1 MKKQLTF
8 VAVGIA
14 LLSTATGYSQNIQP
28 CVTVDATNQY
38 FASNPQAK
46 IEFEK
51 KQAKF
56 EIDYQANITKQ
67 SANKSAAFEYTVP
80 VVFHILHTGGPEN
93 VADALCASALAQ
105 VNSDFAAT
113 GADYNSIY
121 ADFRALYINSDI
133 KFVLAKKDPNGNC
146 TNGIE
151 HIYDVRT
158 VWNRNPVGAFGYLYN
173 GITWD
178 PTKYLNIII
187 VKDIVA
193 AAAQNGIVV
202 GYTWYPGTWPTGA
215 QQDAIVYNSSF
226 LNGLDARNL
235 SHEIGHWLNLAHT
248 FGNTNNPG
256 VVCGSG
262 FGGDNVSDTP
272 DTKGNFGICPA
283 TSTNST
289 ILCTS
294 GANPYYQNVENFMD
308 YSTCPK
314 NFTTGQTTRMRTA
327 LASATSGRN
336 NLWSPGNLTF
346 TDVNSAGS
354 CAPIAG
360 FFSTTS
366 YTVCS
371 GAALLMKDYSY
382 NATISNYAWA
392 ANNGAV
398 IASPTASQT
407 SITFPSVGTATVSL
421 TVGNGIGSSSITKTV
436 TVLSSTAIIGGG
448 SNIESF
454 ETAGVIPTNWV
465 VTNQGSGTTWVQTP
479 LAGIDGTSS
488 IYFDGT
494 QSAAGNKAYLQMP
507 MMDVVNNPSSVF
519 KFKYAYAR
527 QSSTQADVFKV
538 QGSKDCGGT
547 WSDIFSPNA
556 ATMANNSGGVT
567 NIPFAPTTSQWK
579 TYNVTYNAPNWF
591 NFQNSASVLVRFY
604 FEEDPANGFGNRM
617 FLDAIDVTDT
627 LTIGI
632 NELTKSIRFNLS
644 PNPTSGEATVKFSLS
659 DAATISINVVDMLGK
674 VVLPVTSTNY
684 GSGEQ
689 SISINKNANLPK
701 GIYFVN
707 LTLNGAKMSRKLI
720 IQ

>member
-1 MKKQLTF
+1 
-8 VAVGIA
+8 
-14 LLSTATGYSQNIQP
+14 
-28 CVTVDATNQY
+28 
-38 FASNPQAK
+38 
-46 IEFEK
+46 
-51 KQAKF
+51 
-56 EIDYQANITKQ
+56 
-67 SANKSAAFEYTVP
+67 
-80 VVFHILHTGGPEN
+80 
-93 VADALCASALAQ
+93 
-105 VNSDFAAT
+105 
-113 GADYNSIY
+113 
-121 ADFRALYINSDI
+121 
-133 KFVLAKKDPNGNC
+133 
-146 TNGIE
+146 
-151 HIYDVRT
+151 
-158 VWNRNPVGAFGYLYN
+158 
-173 GITWD
+173 
-178 PTKYLNIII
+178 
-187 VKDIVA
+187 
-193 AAAQNGIVV
+193 
-202 GYTWYPGTWPTGA
+202 
-215 QQDAIVYNSSF
+215 
-226 LNGLDARNL
+226 
-235 SHEIGHWLNLAHT
+235 
-248 FGNTNNPG
+248 
-256 VVCGSG
+256 
-262 FGGDNVSDTP
+262 
-272 DTKGNFGICPA
+272 
-283 TSTNST
+283 
-289 ILCTS
+289 
-294 GANPYYQNVENFMD
+294 MD

-407 SITFPSVGTATVSL
+407 SITFPSVGTVTVSL
-421 TVGNGIGSSSITKTV
+421 TVGNGIGSSTVTKSV
-436 TVLSSTAIIGGG
+436 TVLNGTAIIGG
-448 SNIESF
+448 SVNIESF
-454 ETAGVIPTNWV
+454 ETPGVIPTNWV
-465 VTNQGSGTTWVQTP
+465 VTNQGSGITWAQTP

-507 MMDVVNNPSSVF
+507 LMDVVNNPSSVF

-579 TYNVTYNAPNWF
+579 TYNVTYNAPSWF

-604 FEEDPANGFGNRM
+604 FEEDPAAGFGNRM
-617 FLDAIDVTDT
+617 FLDAINVIDT
-627 LTIGI
+627 LSVGI

-659 DAATISINVVDMLGK
+659 DATTISINVVDMLGK
-674 VVLPVTSTNY
+674 VVLPVTNTNY

>member
-1 MKKQLTF
+1 MKKQLIFITLGM
-8 VAVGIA
+8 VM
-14 LLSTATGYSQNIQP
+14 LSMCNAYAQQAWP
-28 CVTVDATNQY
+28 CITDEVMNEQ
-38 FASNPQAK
+38 FSKNPEQK

-51 KQAKF
+51 KQAQF
-56 EIDYQANITKQ
+56 QIDYEARLAKNLK
-67 SANKSAAFEYTVP
+67 NKTAATQYTVP
-80 VVFHILHTGGPEN
+80 VVFHVLHTAGLEN
-93 VADALCASALAQ
+93 VSDAVCVSALAQ
-105 VNSDFAAT
+105 INSDFAAT

-133 KFVLAKKDPNGNC
+133 KFMLAKKDPNGNC

-151 HIYDVRT
+151 HIYSTKTNWLQSDLS
-158 VWNRNPVGAFGYLYN
+158 YYN

-178 PTKYLNIII
+178 PTKYLNIIVVKQI
-187 VKDIVA
+187 VPTGTVVG
-193 AAAQNGIVV
+193 NGIVI
-202 GYTWYPGTWPTGA
+202 GYTRKPGQLPTGVS
-215 QQDAIVYNSSF
+215 QDAIVYNYSF
-226 LNGLDARNL
+226 LNGLDARHMT
-235 SHEIGHWLNLAHT
+235 HEIGHWLNLDHT

-256 VVCGSG
+256 VFCGSDG
-262 FGGDNVSDTP
+262 VSDTP
-272 DTKGNFGICPA
+272 DTKGNFGACPA
-283 TSTNST
+283 TSTNT
-289 ILCTS
+289 NYICTS
-294 GANPYYQNVENFMD
+294 PDPLNPASYYQNIENFMD
-308 YSTCPK
+308 YSICSK
-314 NFTTGQTTRMRTA
+314 NFTAGQSIRMQTA
-327 LASATSGRN
+327 LNSSISGRN
-336 NLWSPGNLTF
+336 NLWSSSNLAF
-346 TDVNSAGS
+346 TDVNGIAN
-354 CAPIAG
+354 CAPIAD
-360 FFSTTS
+360 FLSTTNT

-371 GAALLMKDYSY
+371 GGALLMKDYSY
-382 NATISNYAWA
+382 NGTISNYAWVA
-392 ANNGAV
+392 GNGAV
-398 IASPTASQT
+398 IASPNASQT
-407 SITFPSVGTATVSL
+407 SITFPSVGTVTVSL
-421 TVGNGIGSSSITKTV
+421 TVSNGIGSSTVTKSV
-436 TVLSSTAIIGGG
+436 TVLSGTAIIGGG
-448 SNIESF
+448 INIESF
-454 ETAGVIPTNWV
+454 ETPGVIPTNWV
-465 VTNQGSGTTWVQTP
+465 VTNQGSGTTWAQTP

-507 MMDVVNNPSSVF
+507 LMDVVNNPSSVF

-579 TYNVTYNAPNWF
+579 TYNVTYNAPSWF

-604 FEEDPANGFGNRM
+604 FEEDPAAGFGNRM
-617 FLDAIDVTDT
+617 FLDAINVIDT
-627 LTIGI
+627 LSVGI

-659 DAATISINVVDMLGK
+659 DATTISINVVDMLGK
-674 VVLPVTSTNY
+674 VVLPVTNTNY